1 MEQNLLGKKVNVFQ
15 LNYDTRLRAWYD
27 LRTKVEKLDTQT
39 KCLEIDSWWQQ
50 APLVNH
56 HLHPTDIQNWPGPWD
71 LLVDNT
77 YCTMARGLG
86 MYYTLALVGVKA
98 IDFVLGKDDNDE
110 DVSLVM
116 VDNAKYILNYYPE
129 TALSNTLA
137 EFKIVTH
144 LKLDDV
150 AKKIK

>member
-1 MEQNLLGKKVNVFQ
+1 MNVFQ
-15 LNYDTRLRAWYD
+15 LNYDARLRSWYD
-27 LRTKVEKLDTQT
+27 LRTQIEPLDLRA

-56 HLHPTDIQNWPGPWD
+56 HLHPTDIQNWPGPWE

-77 YCTMARGLG
+77 YCTLARGLG
-86 MYYTLALVGVKA
+86 MYYTLLLTGVKA

-116 VDNAKYILNYYPE
+116 VDNAKYILNYYPR

>member
-1 MEQNLLGKKVNVFQ
+1 VNVFQ
-15 LNYDTRLRAWYD
+15 LNYDSRLRSWYD
-27 LRTKVEKLDTQT
+27 LRTRVEAADTQT
-39 KCLEIDSWWQQ
+39 KCVEIDEWWQQ

-56 HLHPTDIQNWPGPWD
+56 YLHQHDIKNWPGPWD

-77 YCTMARGLG
+77 YCTLARGLG
-86 MYYTLALVGVKA
+86 MYYTLLLTGVQAL
-98 IDFVLGKDDNDE
+98 DFVLGKDDNDE

-116 VDNAKYILNYYPE
+116 VEDAKYILNYYPE

-144 LKLDDV
+144 LKLDEV